1 MTTATSRTSHNQQA
15 GPKLAADNRAADNHA
30 EQNRAGQAGLSL
42 SDIGLEVT
50 DGAEKR
56 QVLAHVS
63 LHISPGELV
72 GITGPSGSG
81 KSTLLSVAG
90 CLQEPTTGTATLTV
104 PGADR
109 PLQLTGHSAREAAR
123 IRREHI
129 GIVFQQPNLLPAL
142 KVKDQLMAMLHLGS
156 PWPIG
161 RTAKKAGAQRADE
174 LLDAVGL
181 GGMQQRKVGELS
193 GGQQARVNLARAL
206 MNSPQLLLVD
216 EPTAA
221 LDQVTATQVTEL
233 IRQMAR
239 ESNAATL
246 YVSHDQEQLATLD
259 RVLTLVDGEITEES

>member
-1 MTTATSRTSHNQQA
+1 MTTATSHSTQTLQQKHA
-15 GPKLAADNRAADNHA
+15 RSGSGLTMAA
-30 EQNRAGQAGLSL
+30 
-42 SDIGLEVT
+42 ITLEVT
-50 DGAEKR
+50 DGAATR
-56 QVLAHVS
+56 RVLNEVS
-63 LHISPGELV
+63 LHIAPGELV

-90 CLQEPTTGTATLTV
+90 CLQEPTSGEAVLTAADSGEELT
-104 PGADR
+104 
-109 PLQLTGHSAREAAR
+109 LTGHSARGAAR

-142 KVKDQLMAMLHLGS
+142 RVKDQLMAMLHLGS
-156 PWPIG
+156 PWSLQ
-161 RTAKKAGAQRADE
+161 RKAKQTASQRADE

-181 GGMQQRKVGELS
+181 GGLQQRKVGELS

-221 LDQVTATQVTEL
+221 LDTTTATQVTEL
-233 IRQMAR
+233 IRRMAR

-246 YVSHDQEQLATLD
+246 YVSHDQDQLATLD
-259 RVLTLVDGEITEES
+259 RVVTLVDGEITESR

>member
-1 MTTATSRTSHNQQA
+1 MTTATSHSTQTLQQ
-15 GPKLAADNRAADNHA
+15 KHA
-30 EQNRAGQAGLSL
+30 RSGSGLTM
-42 SDIGLEVT
+42 DAITLEVT
-50 DGAEKR
+50 DGAATR
-56 QVLAHVS
+56 RVLNEVS
-63 LHISPGELV
+63 LHIAPGELV

-90 CLQEPTTGTATLTV
+90 CLQEPTSGEAVLTAADSGEELT
-104 PGADR
+104 
-109 PLQLTGHSAREAAR
+109 LTGHSARGAAR

-142 KVKDQLMAMLHLGS
+142 RVKDQLMAMLHLGS
-156 PWPIG
+156 PWPLQ
-161 RTAKKAGAQRADE
+161 RKAKQTASQRADE

-181 GGMQQRKVGELS
+181 GGLQQRKVGELS

-221 LDQVTATQVTEL
+221 LDTTTATQVTEL
-233 IRQMAR
+233 IRRMAR

-246 YVSHDQEQLATLD
+246 YVSHDQDQLATLD
-259 RVLTLVDGEITEES
+259 RVVTLVDGEITESR

>member
-1 MTTATSRTSHNQQA
+1 MTTATSHSTQTLQQ
-15 GPKLAADNRAADNHA
+15 KHA
-30 EQNRAGQAGLSL
+30 RSGSGLTM
-42 SDIGLEVT
+42 DAITLEVT
-50 DGAEKR
+50 DGAATR
-56 QVLAHVS
+56 RVLNEVS
-63 LHISPGELV
+63 LHIAPGELV

-90 CLQEPTTGTATLTV
+90 CLQEPTSGEAVLTAADSGEELT
-104 PGADR
+104 
-109 PLQLTGHSAREAAR
+109 LTGHSARGAAR

-142 KVKDQLMAMLHLGS
+142 RVKDQLMAMLHLGS
-156 PWPIG
+156 PWSLQ
-161 RTAKKAGAQRADE
+161 RKAKQTASQRADE

-181 GGMQQRKVGELS
+181 GGLQQRKVGELS

-221 LDQVTATQVTEL
+221 LDTTTATQVTEL
-233 IRQMAR
+233 IRRMAR

-246 YVSHDQEQLATLD
+246 YVSHDQDQLATLD
-259 RVLTLVDGEITEES
+259 RVVTLVDGEITESR